1 MKGKLWR
8 MSQTIEQSNEHEV
21 VVNAVKIMEKNA
33 ETRSCGACEKKTFFT
48 RKKFNKHKV
57 L

>member
-1 MKGKLWR
+1 MKVKLWR

-21 VVNAVKIMEKNA
+21 VVNAVKKMEKNA
-33 ETRSCGACEKKTFFT
+33 ETRSCGACEKKRFFP